1 MRAKERMN
9 KHTDHEER
17 VYNEMKKLTFEDMK
31 TFYNETI
38 KGRDYTFL
46 FLGDRNKVDME
57 KLELLG
63 PVKELSLEELFGY

>member
-1 MRAKERMN
+1 MRTKERMN
-9 KHTDHEER
+9 KDTNHEER

-38 KGRDYTFL
+38 NGRDYTFL
-46 FLGDRNKVDME
+46 VLGDRNKVDMK